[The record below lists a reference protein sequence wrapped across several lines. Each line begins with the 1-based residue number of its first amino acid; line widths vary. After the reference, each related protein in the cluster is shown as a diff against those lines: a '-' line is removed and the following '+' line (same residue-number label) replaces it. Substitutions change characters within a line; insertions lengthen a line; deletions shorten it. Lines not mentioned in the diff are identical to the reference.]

1 MHINTYIL
9 AYNICNKTYM
19 CAYTHTHKVLES
31 SVTNNSMGKLV
42 QNITTAFPER
52 SQGSQS

>member
-1 MHINTYIL
+1 MRINTYIL